1 VLDREATVD
10 KACHLIAEAARSGA
24 RLIVFPKLFIPT
36 FTNSSIRGR
45 GMAQWGSQKA
55 RSA

>member
-1 VLDREATVD
+1 MLDREATVD